1 MSRTCGHAD
10 GSRILEPISDASFPQ
25 PSLVTIGAG
34 NSKELPAFLCRMLA
48 GRAAVPR
55 LPGGKVRRVTE
66 YYRPENFGE
75 DLRRNRLPGA
85 LLILTMAVGLTGGL
99 AGCGVVAAPVRITS
113 AVVKVVP
120 VAGDVVAAPLDVTA
134 DVID

>member
-1 MSRTCGHAD
+1 
-10 GSRILEPISDASFPQ
+10 
-25 PSLVTIGAG
+25 
-34 NSKELPAFLCRMLA
+34 MLA

-66 YYRPENFGE
+66 YYRPENRDE
-75 DLRRNRLPGA
+75 NLRENLRRNRLPGA

-99 AGCGVVAAPVRITS
+99 TGCGVVAAPVRITS